1 MRKKFI
7 ALMLTA
13 ATMSTIVA
21 PSLKATNDA
30 NKLNNYSADQIEKI
44 NNAVSTVA
52 KVAACSAAFTT
63 SFVTSFGLTFF
74 GFTYLL
80 AENKGNTNRKK
91 VSKFEKNMRSHE
103 LYLNDNDAV
112 SYPTDKS
119 TMVNDIRDIL
129 ESKNPKVI
137 SLKKQSYL
145 LNYIYKV
152 YTVKNFSMEEISE
165 ALRSISCGVVIT
177 NSFADVLDCIISIKD
192 HDKRESKFIEFFS
205 GSYIDK
211 LNKDYKTNGIINAG
225 EEFVYNI
232 KSEVSREKLLKS
244 IENNECIS
252 LGVSDT
258 DFLKRLPNTLE
269 NSGVCVKGR
278 NGTETRVDEK
288 NTYSNFNNGSMLH
301 ILKNRYDYLDFP
313 ESKGWSKKF
322 NLLSSGSSEKIVWYI
337 NKGKNLIIELY
348 EDEYGRRYKG
358 AAFDISTGEQKLR
371 GSCYYVKCSESEL
384 KQILCN

>member
-21 PSLKATNDA
+21 PSLKATNDV

-52 KVAACSAAFTT
+52 KVAASSAVFTASCIT
-63 SFVTSFGLTFF
+63 SFCVSFV
-74 GFTYLL
+74 FTDYLL
-80 AENKGNTNRKK
+80 AKNKGNTNRKK
-91 VSKFEKNMRSHE
+91 VSKFEKNIKSNK

-112 SYPTDKS
+112 FYPTNINA
-119 TMVNDIRDIL
+119 MVNDIREIL
-129 ESKNPKVI
+129 KSEDPEVMSF
-137 SLKKQSYL
+137 KKQGYL

-152 YTVKNFSMEEISE
+152 YTVTNFSMEEISK
-165 ALRSISCGVVIT
+165 ALKSSNCEIIL
-177 NSFADVLDCIISIKD
+177 ADVLDCIISIKD
-192 HDKRESKFIEFFS
+192 HDKREIKFIEFFS

-211 LNKDYKTNGIINAG
+211 LNKDYKNTNGFINAG
-225 EEFVYNI
+225 KEFVYNI

-258 DFLKRLPNTLE
+258 DFLKCLPNTLE

-278 NGTETRVDEK
+278 NGTETRVNEK

-301 ILKNRYDYLDFP
+301 ILKNRYDNLDFP
-313 ESKGWSKKF
+313 ESEGWSKEF
-322 NLLSSGSSEKIVWYI
+322 NLISFESSEKIVWYI
-337 NKGKNLIIELY
+337 NKSKNLIIELY
-348 EDEYGRRYKG
+348 EGKSGRRYKG

-371 GSCYYVKCSESEL
+371 RSYYVKCSESEL